1 MKIRSRLKALLSRK
15 QLERDLAAELQAHL
29 EMQEAANRAAGMAPD
44 EARCAARRQFGGV
57 DQIKEQA
64 REQRSW
70 VWLEHLMKD
79 AQVSLRML
87 AKNRGATMLAI
98 GSIALGIGVTTSL
111 FSIADA
117 LVFRPGAFFRPEEIY
132 SVLSRGDDQRFIGY
146 GWRDCEDMARATAGA
161 AEVVAYQRS
170 VLALAGEESSEVVT
184 AYLTTPNFF
193 SMLGVR
199 AALGQANLAPRSDG
213 RPQAVLGH
221 GLWMRRFGGD
231 PAIVGKTIVLNSKA
245 FAVAGVTPPAF
256 TGLVRGVPCDV
267 WIDAD
272 ALGRRAERDS
282 RSGQFQIIVRLRPA
296 AAPEAIAARC
306 DAAIRGPDGYKPA
319 PAGTPGTWLNA
330 FALTWRQK
338 LAAGGGLLPVFGLL
352 LLVACANAAQL
363 RLAQAEARR
372 KEMGMRLALG
382 SSPWGLA
389 RLLLIET
396 TIVSAA
402 GAAAGLFLAAKV
414 IDLITLTISA
424 VVGFV
429 DLGLRIDWRVGAFTL
444 VATVLAS
451 ALAGVAP
458 ARHALRLDVLDILR
472 SEDGTARAKNRMQ
485 RVLVAGQT
493 AASVVFFGLA
503 LLFTMSFRH
512 ALAVWPGF
520 DPGKSMVAI
529 PAASGGPMAR
539 TTWGDQAAE
548 RLQAMPGV
556 RAVTYARRLPLSLS
570 GGGLRLRVEVPGQ
583 APLAVDANMVGPNYF
598 PVMGT
603 RVLAGRGIDPGDRAD
618 ASPVVVVSKTL
629 ARQAFGERNPIGES
643 ITIEGRL
650 WQVVGLVEDAPSNDL
665 HETIL
670 PLAYFSFAQMPRGDL
685 TLLVETAV
693 EPGSMVRPLLQ
704 ELKRFDPDVVTI
716 DVKTLRQYVDR
727 ALFLDRVAAL
737 GSVGLGVLGFLL
749 TAAGLFGMV
758 QYSVN
763 RRTREFGVRIALGAG
778 PGAIQRSVLT
788 ESLRIVAPGV
798 VLGLALLAGGAWT
811 VQSFLLGVSPLN
823 PLAYA
828 TCAGA
833 AVAFAL
839 LAAWLPARRA
849 TRLDLVEVLRAE

>member
-1 MKIRSRLKALLSRK
+1 M
-15 QLERDLAAELQAHL
+15 
-29 EMQEAANRAAGMAPD
+29 
-44 EARCAARRQFGGV
+44 
-57 DQIKEQA
+57 
-64 REQRSW
+64 
-70 VWLEHLMKD
+70 
-79 AQVSLRML
+79 
-87 AKNRGATMLAI
+87 
-98 GSIALGIGVTTSL
+98 
-111 FSIADA
+111 
-117 LVFRPGAFFRPEEIY
+117 
-132 SVLSRGDDQRFIGY
+132 
-146 GWRDCEDMARATAGA
+146 
-161 AEVVAYQRS
+161 
-170 VLALAGEESSEVVT
+170 
-184 AYLTTPNFF
+184 
-193 SMLGVR
+193 
-199 AALGQANLAPRSDG
+199 
-213 RPQAVLGH
+213 
-221 GLWMRRFGGD
+221 
-231 PAIVGKTIVLNSKA
+231 
-245 FAVAGVTPPAF
+245 
-256 TGLVRGVPCDV
+256 
-267 WIDAD
+267 
-272 ALGRRAERDS
+272 
-282 RSGQFQIIVRLRPA
+282 
-296 AAPEAIAARC
+296 
-306 DAAIRGPDGYKPA
+306 
-319 PAGTPGTWLNA
+319 
-330 FALTWRQK
+330 
-338 LAAGGGLLPVFGLL
+338 
-352 LLVACANAAQL
+352 
-363 RLAQAEARR
+363 
-372 KEMGMRLALG
+372 
-382 SSPWGLA
+382 
-389 RLLLIET
+389 
-396 TIVSAA
+396 
-402 GAAAGLFLAAKV
+402 